1 MRKKGYCI
9 RHYGD
14 VLKMRTEA
22 AFSLDRMKRS
32 GKYPKEELEKAE
44 SEFKAQVKEAWKKL
58 NGGY

>member
-14 VLKMRTEA
+14 VLKLRTEA
-22 AFSLDRMKRS
+22 AFSLDRMRKS
-32 GKYPKEELEKAE
+32 GKYSKEELEKAE
-44 SEFKAQVKEAWKKL
+44 SELKNQVKAAWKKL